1 MILRRVLVANRGE
14 IAVRVLRTCQRLG
27 IETVLAVSDADADSV
42 PARLADHTIRIGP
55 VSAAESYLNTEAV
68 VAAAVAAGADAI
80 HPGYGFLSENPRLA
94 RACEAAGIV
103 FIGPSAD
110 VLKAA
115 GDKLAAR
122 NHAVAAGLPVLP
134 GGLVAATGAGA
145 GGRRR
150 RGRGGRGLDAGA
162 GPRRG
167 RGQAGRAIG
176 YPVLVKAAGGGG
188 GRGLR
193 VVSDPGRLA
202 EAVAVASAE
211 AQAAFSDPR
220 VYLERYVSPA
230 RHVEVQ
236 LLGDGENVIH
246 LGDRD
251 CSVQRRYQKLIEE
264 APAPQLG
271 ETLRVGMRAAAVALG
286 LHLKYQGLG
295 TVEFLVDAER
305 AAFWFLEV
313 NARIQVEHP
322 VTEAVTGLDLVA
334 EQIAIAEGRGLR
346 LAQADVCLRGHAIE
360 CRINAEDPAA
370 GFRPSPGTVTSAV
383 FPAGP
388 GIRVDTHI
396 QAGSAVPPQYDSLLA
411 KLIVSGAEP
420 GAGAGPA
427 ARRAGPVRA
436 RRGGDHRGDARGAGR
451 RRRSSPR
458 AVSPPTISHGG
469 WGGKPGP
476 LGIKMTYLELT
487 DVSLR
492 DGNQS
497 LWGATGLRTEHI
509 LQIAPVLNRVGF
521 RALDFMSSTAMG
533 VAVRTHRED
542 PWQRI
547 RLTRAAV
554 PDAHLQF
561 IGTGLR
567 FISWERAHP
576 EVLRLVYDRLV
587 AAGIS
592 RFVVLDPT
600 HDMDAVR
607 ASARTIRQAG
617 GTEIIMALTYTISAV
632 HDDAFY
638 AGIAGQAAASPYIDR
653 AYLKDPAGLLTPERA
668 RTLIPAVRARLGGKP
683 LELHAHCTIG
693 LSPLVYLTA
702 PDLGVEV
709 LQTGCG
715 ALADGSSLPDAE
727 RVVANLRELG
737 HTVDV
742 DDRLLARAARYFD
755 RLAAAESLPSGQPRP
770 YDAAFTRHQLAGGVL
785 TTLRRQLAELG
796 LEAKFGAVMEEVS
809 RVRAELG
816 YPIMVTPFPQMVMG
830 QALSNVLGDERY
842 GVVPDQVIRYVL
854 GSFGK
859 PTAPVE
865 PWVLDRIL
873 DRPRARELAAEPPP
887 LSVAELRGQLPRGIS
902 DEELL
907 LRFAMPAGEVD
918 AMLAAA
924 PAARHYTPEAQ
935 PVLRLLRELG
945 ARPPV
950 RRLVVDKPG
959 FRLSLS
965 GPGGPADA

>member
-1 MILRRVLVANRGE
+1 M
-14 IAVRVLRTCQRLG
+14 
-27 IETVLAVSDADADSV
+27 
-42 PARLADHTIRIGP
+42 
-55 VSAAESYLNTEAV
+55 
-68 VAAAVAAGADAI
+68 
-80 HPGYGFLSENPRLA
+80 
-94 RACEAAGIV
+94 
-103 FIGPSAD
+103 
-110 VLKAA
+110 
-115 GDKLAAR
+115 
-122 NHAVAAGLPVLP
+122 
-134 GGLVAATGAGA
+134 
-145 GGRRR
+145 
-150 RGRGGRGLDAGA
+150 
-162 GPRRG
+162 
-167 RGQAGRAIG
+167 
-176 YPVLVKAAGGGG
+176 VK
-188 GRGLR
+188 
-193 VVSDPGRLA
+193 
-202 EAVAVASAE
+202 
-211 AQAAFSDPR
+211 
-220 VYLERYVSPA
+220 
-230 RHVEVQ
+230 VQ
-236 LLGDGENVIH
+236 
-246 LGDRD
+246 
-251 CSVQRRYQKLIEE
+251 
-264 APAPQLG
+264 
-271 ETLRVGMRAAAVALG
+271 
-286 LHLKYQGLG
+286 
-295 TVEFLVDAER
+295 
-305 AAFWFLEV
+305 
-313 NARIQVEHP
+313 
-322 VTEAVTGLDLVA
+322 
-334 EQIAIAEGRGLR
+334 
-346 LAQADVCLRGHAIE
+346 
-360 CRINAEDPAA
+360 
-370 GFRPSPGTVTSAV
+370 
-383 FPAGP
+383 
-388 GIRVDTHI
+388 
-396 QAGSAVPPQYDSLLA
+396 
-411 KLIVSGAEP
+411 
-420 GAGAGPA
+420 
-427 ARRAGPVRA
+427 
-436 RRGGDHRGDARGAGR
+436 
-451 RRRSSPR
+451 
-458 AVSPPTISHGG
+458 
-469 WGGKPGP
+469 
-476 LGIKMTYLELT
+476 LT

-547 RLTRAAV
+547 RLTRAAM
-554 PDAHLQF
+554 PDTHLQF

-576 EVLRLVYDRLV
+576 DVLRLVYERLV

-607 ASARTIRQAG
+607 QSARMIRQAG

-653 AYLKDPAGLLTPERA
+653 AYIKDPAGLLTPERA

-796 LEAKFGAVMEEVS
+796 LEARFGAVMEEVS

-830 QALSNVLGDERY
+830 QALSNVLGGSRY
-842 GVVPDQVIRYVL
+842 EVVPDQVIRYVL

-887 LSVAELRGQLPRGIS
+887 LSVAELRRRLPRGIS

-924 PAARHYTPEAQ
+924 PAARHYTPEVQ

-945 ARPPV
+945 TRPPV
-950 RRLVVDKPG
+950 ARLVVDKPG
-959 FRLSLS
+959 FRLSLRGSS
-965 GPGGPADA
+965 GDSGGLPVHSELVRDRLAAARGFVFDMDGTLVLGDRHNHRLRPLPGALEITSWAARRGLPFVVFTNGTTRTPAHYARTMRDIGFGLPDEAMLTPASSAVRVFVRAGYQRVMVLGGPALAEPLRQAGLQVVPPWAGTAADAVLVGWFPEFTMPALEAACHAVWGGAELYSCSQTPFFAVDGGRALGTSRAISAMIRSLTGCGLRVVGKPSIDALRSAADRLGVPTAQLAVVGDDPQLEVPMAHRGRSLAIAVGTGLGGSACYDGLPVSRRPHLRVRGVDELLAILAEGSEWGT